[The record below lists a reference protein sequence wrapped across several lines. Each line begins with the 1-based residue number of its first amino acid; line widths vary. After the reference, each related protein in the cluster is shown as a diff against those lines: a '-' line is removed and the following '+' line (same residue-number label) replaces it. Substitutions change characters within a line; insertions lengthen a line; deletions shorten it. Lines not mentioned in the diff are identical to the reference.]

1 MVIQSFPIYTRIYCV
16 WLSYVHSYHL
26 WYQYALSTTRS
37 ETRKSFRPNDL
48 ILSDH
53 LIMIVQLKTG
63 WWSISDLCIIRIYFI
78 HTTLFVHWAGPL
90 FKIYMLNENWRIINR
105 RIFHK
110 SFVQNTKI
118 FYKTSCGLI
127 FFVIFKNNFWNRPVY
142 CSGRMKVIDENI
154 NSKFL

>member
-1 MVIQSFPIYTRIYCV
+1 MQINYVCVLRNWRAIYTNAIVVIQSFPIYTRIYCV

-90 FKIYMLNENWRIINR
+90 FRIYMLNEKWRVINR

-110 SFVQNTKI
+110 SACYSLRNSFRIPKSLTKLRVDW
-118 FYKTSCGLI
+118 Y
-127 FFVIFKNNFWNRPVY
+127 
-142 CSGRMKVIDENI
+142 
-154 NSKFL
+154 FL